1 MIEVIYKEDTTEQEA
16 AQESFSMPRNVR
28 QIGLANGDYRIYIE
42 DYVYT
47 FLCSL
52 AEDEKPEGQ
61 GSVAVLT
68 GEIQWTADMTCIFIK
83 GAIAADGMEAAAEHI
98 DFSEK
103 LWQKLQEDKDQYFP
117 EQEIVGWF
125 FAQPQIAME
134 ITELFVKVHLRHFG
148 GEKILMLM
156 DPGEREDAF
165 FRYDG
170 GMMAKL
176 SGYYIYYEKN
186 SQIQTYMIER
196 SQKEGGE
203 ASEEVEDRAVRNFRK
218 IIDSKNPEER
228 GEEKTSVFS
237 YAATVCLAL
246 AVLVAGVGFY
256 RNQQEKTEV
265 PEDYRAASASV
276 VQITP
281 AVTEP
286 VRRVSVSPKAV
297 QTQKPLQTQKPVQ
310 TQEAVRGTPVPT
322 ETTQKREK
330 ISITPEPRSSKKQS
344 VSEATQKKDN
354 KTEEKKTEET
364 SVAAGNP
371 GETYVIRPGD
381 TLYQIS
387 LNRYGTVAAMEQ
399 ICALNGISANEII
412 YPGQVIVLP

>member
-134 ITELFVKVHLRHFG
+134 ITELFCESTSQTFRRGKDPDADGSWRTG
-148 GEKILMLM
+148 G
-156 DPGEREDAF
+156 
-165 FRYDG
+165 
-170 GMMAKL
+170 
-176 SGYYIYYEKN
+176 
-186 SQIQTYMIER
+186 
-196 SQKEGGE
+196 
-203 ASEEVEDRAVRNFRK
+203 
-218 IIDSKNPEER
+218 
-228 GEEKTSVFS
+228 
-237 YAATVCLAL
+237 CL
-246 AVLVAGVGFY
+246 F
-256 RNQQEKTEV
+256 
-265 PEDYRAASASV
+265 
-276 VQITP
+276 
-281 AVTEP
+281 
-286 VRRVSVSPKAV
+286 
-297 QTQKPLQTQKPVQ
+297 PL
-310 TQEAVRGTPVPT
+310 
-322 ETTQKREK
+322 
-330 ISITPEPRSSKKQS
+330 
-344 VSEATQKKDN
+344 
-354 KTEEKKTEET
+354 
-364 SVAAGNP
+364 
-371 GETYVIRPGD
+371 
-381 TLYQIS
+381 
-387 LNRYGTVAAMEQ
+387 
-399 ICALNGISANEII
+399 
-412 YPGQVIVLP
+412 

>member
-186 SQIQTYMIER
+186 SQMQTYMIER

-286 VRRVSVSPKAV
+286 VQSVSISPKAV
-297 QTQKPLQTQKPVQ
+297 QTQKPVQIQKPVQ

-330 ISITPEPRSSKKQS
+330 ISITPEPRRSKKQS

-364 SVAAGNP
+364 SVAAENP
-371 GETYVIRPGD
+371 RETYVIRPGD

>member
-1 MIEVIYKEDTTEQEA
+1 MIEVIYKEDKEDQGTVQEP
-16 AQESFSMPRNVR
+16 FSMPRNVR

-52 AEDEKPEGQ
+52 AEDGETESQ
-61 GSVAVLT
+61 GNVAVLT
-68 GEIQWTADMTCIFIK
+68 GEIQWTTDMTCIYVK
-83 GAIAADGMEAAAEHI
+83 GALAADGMEATAEHI

-103 LWQKLQEDKDQYFP
+103 IWQKIQDDKEQYFQ

-125 FAQPQIAME
+125 FAQPQIAIE
-134 ITELFVKVHLRHFG
+134 VTELLVKVHLRHFG

-170 GMMAKL
+170 GTMAKL
-176 SGYYIYYEKN
+176 TGYYIYYEKN
-186 SQIQTYMIER
+186 SQMQTYMIER

-256 RNQQEKTEV
+256 RNQQKKTEV
-265 PEDYRAASASV
+265 PEDYRTASASV

-286 VRRVSVSPKAV
+286 VRSVSVSPKAE
-297 QTQKPLQTQKPVQ
+297 QTQKPVQ

-322 ETTQKREK
+322 ETTQIREK
-330 ISITPEPRSSKKQS
+330 ISITPEPRRSKKQS

-354 KTEEKKTEET
+354 KTEEKKTEEKKTEET
-364 SVAAGNP
+364 SVAAENP

-387 LNRYGTVAAMEQ
+387 LNRYGTVDAMEQ